1 MSCAASWRRRRP
13 PRRKLDPPVETCHTR
28 SIRVAAKVSSMK
40 IIICGAGQ
48 VGWQIARHLSGE
60 QNDVTVVD
68 NNPDLVRQATDTLD
82 VQGIAGHASYP
93 DVLDRAGARDADM
106 IIAATHSDEV
116 NMVTCQVAHS
126 VFAVPR
132 KIARLRAQS
141 YLDAIYSDL
150 YRRDHMPIDVVI
162 SPEREVAEA
171 ALRRLSTPAA
181 FDNQTFMGGKVQL
194 LGIGLDEDCPVL
206 NTPLKQLTDLFSTL
220 RSLVVGVRR
229 GGVLFAPEPG
239 DQLFAG
245 DEIYVV
251 SHRDDTDRALDIF
264 GKAVKRQERVV
275 ILGGGNVGLA
285 VARALEASELRIRV
299 KMIEKNRR
307 CAEFAA
313 DALDR
318 TIVLNGDGMS
328 RELLAEATIHK
339 ADSVLCVTDD
349 DKTNLL
355 AAVRAKQAGCGMA
368 ICLVNDPSLQTLM
381 KPLAIDAFINPRATT
396 VSSILRHIRHG
407 RVRGVYSIGDAEAEV
422 IEAQVLSTS
431 PISGQLIR
439 EIDFPEGAL
448 VGAVEKNGKVIR
460 PTGATRI
467 EEGDIVVVFALA
479 ADVPAVQRLFQVSI
493 DFF

>member
-1 MSCAASWRRRRP
+1 
-13 PRRKLDPPVETCHTR
+13 
-28 SIRVAAKVSSMK
+28 MK

-60 QNDVTVVD
+60 RNDVTVVD
-68 NNPDLVRQATDTLD
+68 NNPDLIRQATDTLD

-93 DVLDRAGARDADM
+93 DVLDRAGARDAEM
-106 IIAATHSDEV
+106 VIAATYSDEV

-150 YRRDHMPIDVVI
+150 YRREHLPIDVVI
-162 SPEREVAEA
+162 SPEKEVAEA
-171 ALRRLSTPAA
+171 ALRRLSAMAA
-181 FDNQTFMGGKVQL
+181 FDTQVFLEGQVQL
-194 LGIGLDEDCPVL
+194 LGVSLDADCPVL
-206 NTPLKQLTDLFSTL
+206 NTPLRQLTDLFSTL
-220 RSLVVGVRR
+220 RAIVVGIRR
-229 GGVLFAPEPG
+229 GGQLFAPEPG

-245 DEIYVV
+245 DDIYV
-251 SHRDDTDRALDIF
+251 STHRDDAERVLDIF
-264 GKAVKRQERVV
+264 GKAAMRQERVV
-275 ILGGGNVGLA
+275 VIGGGNVGLA
-285 VARALEASELRIRV
+285 VAQRLEAPPWKLRV
-299 KMIEKNRR
+299 KMIEKDRR
-307 CAEFAA
+307 IAERAA

-328 RELLAEATIHK
+328 RELLTEASITK

-355 AAVRAKQAGCGMA
+355 AAVRAKQAGCAMA
-368 ICLVNDPSLQTLM
+368 ICLVNDPSLQSLM
-381 KPLAIDAFINPRATT
+381 RPLGIDAFINPRATT
-396 VSSILRHIRHG
+396 VSSILRHLRHG

-431 PISGQLIR
+431 SISGKMIR

-448 VGAVEKNGKVIR
+448 VAAVSKSGRIVR
-460 PTGATRI
+460 PTGTTRV
-467 EEGDIVVVFALA
+467 EEGDVLVVFALA
-479 ADVPAVQRLFQVSI
+479 ADVPAVERLFQVAI